1 MRSFSGLRAIPNPA
15 IDVQRGNPSFERM
28 KTCLPMLAL
37 LASSGCSDACEN
49 TVASS
54 TLSPNGE
61 LAAVL
66 FQRDCGAT
74 TGFSTQ
80 ISILRPDGK
89 PTGGGN
95 VFIADDDHGTARVG
109 SWEGSWA
116 EAKWLAPDRL
126 LIRYAAK
133 SRLFK
138 RSDRVSGVNITY
150 QVVGG

>member
-1 MRSFSGLRAIPNPA
+1 
-15 IDVQRGNPSFERM
+15 M
-28 KTCLPMLAL
+28 KVCLPMLAF
-37 LASSGCSDACEN
+37 LALSGCSDACQD

-54 TLSPNGE
+54 SLSPNGA

-80 ISILRPDGK
+80 ISILQPDDK

-95 VFIADDDHGTARVG
+95 VFIADDNHGAARVG
-109 SWEGSWA
+109 SWDGSWA
-116 EAKWLAPDRL
+116 EATWLASDHL

-138 RSDRVSGVNITY
+138 RSDSVSGVKISY
-150 QVVGG
+150 QMVGS